1 MKKVFLIN
9 IKKKKGIRNI
19 TIIIKTKSE
28 QNIKNIIEGQTRK
41 PICFSSIFESPCSRC
56 VVNFIWQ
63 YENPRKTKLT
73 LISIVA

>member
-9 IKKKKGIRNI
+9 IKKKKNQ
-19 TIIIKTKSE
+19 KHDNNNYLTKSE

-56 VVNFIWQ
+56 VINFIWQ

>member
-9 IKKKKGIRNI
+9 IKKKKRIRNM

-41 PICFSSIFESPCSRC
+41 PICFSSIFESR
-56 VVNFIWQ
+56 VQDV
-63 YENPRKTKLT
+63 L
-73 LISIVA
+73 

>member
-9 IKKKKGIRNI
+9 IKKKKNQ
-19 TIIIKTKSE
+19 KHDNNNYLTKSE